1 MKEKADAELAS
12 ALEALAGVGI
22 EDAVALVTLGSGH
35 ASPWR
40 GQAQVTVPYAELPG
54 WSVPGVPGHHGN
66 LGLVRLGAMN
76 LLVMEGRHHYYEARS
91 YEGVVFPL
99 RVASALG
106 VRLAVLTNS
115 AGSLRPDLEPG
126 EIVLTAGHL
135 FLQGAIKPGYDSPER
150 NIRSGVYWEEGR
162 TLMVA
167 SARRAGIGVRE
178 GVLACVGGPSYE
190 TVAEGAMLKGFGADV
205 VSMSLAPEALA
216 ASSMGLKVVGLSIV
230 TNVAPGVA
238 ASVPDHDAVVATA
251 ALAQPHLDTL
261 LREAVPPLIALL
273 DQGAA

>member
-1 MKEKADAELAS
+1 MTRCRHPFLLTLA
-12 ALEALAGVGI
+12 
-22 EDAVALVTLGSGH
+22 ALVTLGSGH

-40 GQAQVTVPYAELPG
+40 DQTQINVPYAQLPG

-91 YEGVVFPL
+91 YQGVVFPL
-99 RVASALG
+99 HVAGALG
-106 VRLAVLTNS
+106 VRLVVLTNS

-135 FLQGAIKPGYDSPER
+135 FLQGTIQPGCDSPVQK
-150 NIRSGVYWEEGR
+150 IRSGVYWEEGR
-162 TLMVA
+162 ALMAA

-190 TVAEGAMLKGFGADV
+190 TVAESAMLRGLGADV

-230 TNVAPGVA
+230 TNTAPGVTG
-238 ASVPDHDAVVATA
+238 SVPDHDTVVATA
-251 ALAQPHLDTL
+251 ARAQPHLDVL
-261 LREAVPPLIALL
+261 LREAVPPLLALL
-273 DQGAA
+273 HQGTA

>member
-76 LLVMEGRHHYYEARS
+76 LLVMEGRHHYYE
-91 YEGVVFPL
+91 
-99 RVASALG
+99 
-106 VRLAVLTNS
+106 
-115 AGSLRPDLEPG
+115 
-126 EIVLTAGHL
+126 AGHL